1 MNAAVYF
8 SRDYAEARAKFIATA
23 EAAGG
28 TLGTYV
34 NPGARGPDGE
44 ELATDVARFGP
55 ADAGRVFLVNSGTH
69 GVEGFCGSGCQ
80 IGLLAQGFHRRLP
93 ADTAL
98 VLSHAINP
106 YGFAWS
112 RRVTED
118 NVDLNRNFVDHARV
132 GTPNAGYAELHEHLI
147 PADWDGPARR
157 AADQAIAAYVEKN
170 GVRAFQS
177 AVSGGQ
183 YRFPDGLFYGG
194 KRPTWSNLTFN
205 EIVRRHLGHARAY
218 AFIDLHTGLGPS
230 GYGEPI
236 HVGPDYATTALWFGD
251 DATRIDAGESA
262 SAVVHGSI
270 DTPLL
275 HHLPQ
280 AKGAGIALEFGTK
293 PIGEVITALRADHW
307 MHKHGD
313 PASAEG
319 RRHRAI
325 LRDAFFTD
333 TDEWKERV
341 LARTVEKFERAMKH
355 LGAQGL

>member
-1 MNAAVYF
+1 MSAAVYF
-8 SRDYAEARAKFIATA
+8 SRDYAEARAKFVTAA

-28 TLGTYV
+28 ALGTYV
-34 NPGARGPDGE
+34 NPGALGPDGE

-55 ADAGRVFLVNSGTH
+55 VSASRLFLVNSGTH

-80 IGLLAQGFHRRLP
+80 IGLLALGFHRRLP

-118 NVDLNRNFVDHARV
+118 NVDLNRNFVDHDTI
-132 GTPNAGYAELHEHLI
+132 GTPNAGYAEIHDLLI
-147 PADWDGPARR
+147 PADWNGPARK
-157 AADQAIAAYVEKN
+157 AADLAIAAYVAKN
-170 GVRAFQS
+170 GIRAYQS

-183 YRFPDGLFYGG
+183 YQFSDGLFYGG
-194 KRPTWSNLTFN
+194 TRPTWSNVTFK

-236 HVGPDYATTALWFGD
+236 HVGPDYATTTLWFGD
-251 DATRIDAGESA
+251 DATRIEAGESS

-275 HHLPQ
+275 HLT
-280 AKGAGIALEFGTK
+280 AEKGAGIALEFGTL
-293 PIGEVITALRADHW
+293 PINDVIDSLRADHW

-313 PASAEG
+313 PRSAEG
-319 RRHRAI
+319 ARHRAR
-325 LRDAFFTD
+325 LRAAFFTD
-333 TDEWKERV
+333 TDDWKEKV
-341 LARTVEKFERAMKH
+341 LARTVEKVERAMKH
-355 LGAQGL
+355 LGAA